1 MKLTQP
7 FVKLPLRFSA
17 ERLAAEVR
25 ALPPSAW
32 MPHPQGFVGNEAV
45 PLVSP
50 NGEMTNAFDG
60 PMAPTEP
67 LMACPYIMEIMREI
81 GAVWGRSRLMGL
93 AAGADVPAHVD
104 VGYYWRTHIR
114 VHIPV
119 ITNPAVE
126 FTCGDQTVHMEAGE
140 CWIPDTF
147 HRHTVRNGGSEQRI
161 HLVLD
166 TVGGERL
173 WDLIEAAQT
182 GSEAPLRPAGELPE
196 LAFEQVNAVPIMSPY
211 ELQYHLNHLI
221 EHMVDDPRVPVL
233 VKRLDRFA
241 AGWTA
246 LWAKFGPDQRG
257 LPEYRK
263 LAAAT
268 HQEIA
273 QMCGTSLL
281 LDNGKTFLY
290 FFERFVLA
298 NAVSRRLTEGAEQT
312 VPHALKRTAA

>member
-1 MKLTQP
+1 MKLRQP
-7 FVKLPLRFSA
+7 FVKLPIRFSA

-60 PMAPTEP
+60 PMAATAP
-67 LMACPYIMEIMREI
+67 LRACPYIMEIMREI
-81 GAVWGRSRLMGL
+81 GAVWGRSRLMSL

-104 VGYYWRTHIR
+104 LSYYWRTHVR
-114 VHIPV
+114 LHIPI

-126 FTCGDQTVHMEAGE
+126 FICDDQTVHMKAGE

-147 HRHTVRNGGSEQRI
+147 RRHSVRNGGSEQRI

-173 WDLIEAAQT
+173 WELIKAAEEGVKAPTVPT
-182 GSEAPLRPAGELPE
+182 GAPQ
-196 LAFEQVNAVPIMSPY
+196 LAFEQVNAVMIMSPY

-221 EHMVDDPRVPVL
+221 EHL
-233 VKRLDRFA
+233 VEHPHSLALLKRLDRFVV
-241 AGWTA
+241 GWTA
-246 LWAKFGPDQRG
+246 EWAKSGPDPRG
-257 LPEYRK
+257 VPEYRR
-263 LAAAT
+263 LIAAA
-268 HQEIA
+268 HHEIA
-273 QMCGTSLL
+273 ELCGTEVL
-281 LDNGKTFLY
+281 LDNGKTFLF

-298 NAVSRRLTEGAEQT
+298 NAVSRRLTESMET
-312 VPHALKRTAA
+312 VVPDSLKRTAA